1 MNLELIREFETEAGG
16 IAGRLYIDG
25 EFFGYTLENKEYNIP
40 EGFFNL
46 YDRFSPK
53 LNNFKLHI
61 EVPGRN
67 YIMFHGGNTPKDS
80 LGCVLVARNRYE
92 NGNIQGDL
100 SKELYERTK
109 SAVEA
114 GKAFL
119 SVRKKINWPLVITVV
134 LLAAA
139 IIKK

>member
-1 MNLELIREFETEAGG
+1 MNLELIREFETDAGG

-25 EFFGYTLENKEYNIP
+25 EFFGYTLENTKYNIP
-40 EGFFNL
+40 EGFFSL

-67 YIMFHGGNTPKDS
+67 WIMFHGGNRPEQSK
-80 LGCVLVARNRYE
+80 GCVLVAKNRYE

-100 SKELYERTK
+100 SQKLYEITK
-109 SAVEA
+109 NAVEE

-134 LLAAA
+134 LVAAA
-139 IIKK
+139 LIKK